1 MQANSSVVGE
11 SFLVVFS
18 TVLNSKIVVCL
29 TVFQLTVAFPHYDV
43 GSSLEFN
50 FTCDHFGRKAVA
62 SFPLDSE
69 Q

>member
-29 TVFQLTVAFPHYDV
+29 TVFQLTVACPHYDV
-43 GSSLEFN
+43 GSFLESN
-50 FTCDHFGRKAVA
+50 FT
-62 SFPLDSE
+62 
-69 Q
+69 